1 MNHRQW
7 KKAYKKKYGHNPPS
21 KRNSPAKENII
32 PQFTIP
38 QATAPQIA
46 AALKISLTVVRKIL
60 AEEAT
65 EQTEKALDAIGAE
78 RHEKTEKRMRKKR

>member
-1 MNHRQW
+1 MH
-7 KKAYKKKYGHNPPS
+7 KKIKRLHKAKY
-21 KRNSPAKENII
+21 
-32 PQFTIP
+32 
-38 QATAPQIA
+38 TAPQIA

-78 RHEKTEKRMRKKR
+78 RHEKTEKRLRKR

>member
-21 KRNSPAKENII
+21 KRNSRAKENIL
-32 PQFTIP
+32 P

-46 AALKISLTVVRKIL
+46 AALGISLTVVRKIL

-78 RHEKTEKRMRKKR
+78 RHEKTEKRLRKR

>member
-1 MNHRQW
+1 MREKIKRLH
-7 KKAYKKKYGHNPPS
+7 KAKY
-21 KRNSPAKENII
+21 
-32 PQFTIP
+32 
-38 QATAPQIA
+38 TAPQIA

-78 RHEKTEKRMRKKR
+78 RHEKNREKIKKEVKRHDKIQGI